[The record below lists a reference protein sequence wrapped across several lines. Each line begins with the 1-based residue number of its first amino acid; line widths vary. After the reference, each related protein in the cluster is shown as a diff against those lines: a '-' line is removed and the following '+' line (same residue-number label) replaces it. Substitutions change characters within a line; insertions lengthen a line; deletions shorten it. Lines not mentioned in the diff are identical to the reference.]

1 MYNILLIGESGVGKS
16 TFIGSLDNYLV
27 YDTFDK
33 ARESGLKNS
42 VLSSFTTIYLSDE
55 NIKIKIEQ
63 DNSDESCHVIFHD
76 SKSIRLIETPGIDNQ
91 HGQFAI
97 NDIVNQIKLYK
108 ELHCICI
115 LLRPN
120 NARLTEGFRANFE
133 QLMANLP
140 RSAADNIVFVF
151 TNTRSSFYKPGD
163 TGVAIIS
170 VLKQM
175 KCSELIQFSKDNVF
189 CFENEKFRYLAAP
202 QQGKISI
209 NKYILKSNFQLKNR
223 N

>member
-1 MYNILLIGESGVGKS
+1 MLIGESGVGKS
-16 TFIGSLDNYLV
+16 TFINSVENYLA
-27 YDTFDK
+27 YDTLDK
-33 ARESGLKNS
+33 AREHGLKNS
-42 VLSSFTTIYLSDE
+42 VSCSFTTVNESDE
-55 NIKIKIEQ
+55 TIQIKIERDQ
-63 DNSDESCHVIFHD
+63 KDNTDESCHVIFHD

-120 NARLTEGFRANFE
+120 NARLTERFRANFE
-133 QLMANLP
+133 RLMANLP

-163 TGVAIIS
+163 TGVTLMS
-170 VLKQM
+170 LLKQM
-175 KCSELIQFSKDNVF
+175 KCSELIKFSKDNVF
-189 CFENEKFRYLAAP
+189 CFENEGYRYLAAV
-202 QQGKISI
+202 QQGEFS
-209 NKYILKSNFQLKNR
+209 FFKN
-223 N
+223 